1 MPIGILP
8 IGTDVE
14 VDFDNKT
21 ITLVECPIKIVKFV
35 KKC

>member
-21 ITLVECPIKIVKFV
+21 ITLVECPIKK
-35 KKC
+35 